1 MNAALHLAWL
11 DLRRVLRQRETWL
24 WTFAMPL
31 VFFHFFGLLQSGP
44 RRSTDPAEPLVLES
58 PGDGVLVD
66 QLQARLAER
75 GFAVERVARLVDK
88 PAAPG
93 RVLTLPEHFSSDLLD
108 GRAVALDFR
117 RDSGGEAFEYERF
130 RVTRAA
136 WSVLADVVALAAE
149 GRASTADEFA
159 RLRTMP
165 RNVEI
170 VVRSAG
176 ERRVV
181 PSGREQSVPG
191 TMVMFT
197 MIVLLTASGMAIV
210 GDRRRGLLRRLA
222 SAPLSRAQIAAGKW
236 LAIFALGLVQL
247 AYAVAVGALLFGV
260 DWGPD
265 VAMVALV
272 LALWAA
278 FNASLALALAS
289 LASTEAQVVGVS
301 VLSANV
307 LAALGGCWWPIEV
320 APRWMQE
327 LASWLPTGWVMNALH
342 RLMLFHSGPQGAF
355 AAAGW
360 LALAALGLAAL
371 GARRF
376 RCE

>member
-24 WTFAMPL
+24 WTFVMPL
-31 VFFHFFGLLQSGP
+31 VFFYFFGLLQSGP
-44 RRSTDPAEPLVLES
+44 RRSADPLEALVLEA
-58 PGDGVLVD
+58 PDDGVLVD
-66 QLQARLAER
+66 ELQARLVER
-75 GFAVERVARLVDK
+75 GFAVERVRQLA
-88 PAAPG
+88 AAPSSPA
-93 RVLTLPEHFSSDLLD
+93 RVLTLPAHFSSDLLA

-117 RDSGGEAFEYERF
+117 RDSGGSAFEYERF

-136 WSVLADVVALAAE
+136 WGVLADVIALASE
-149 GRASTADEFA
+149 GRAGTAEEFA
-159 RLRTMP
+159 KLRAAP
-165 RNVEI
+165 RSVE
-170 VVRSAG
+170 VVVQSAG
-176 ERRVV
+176 ERRTI
-181 PSGREQSVPG
+181 PSGREQAVPG

-197 MIVLLTASGMAIV
+197 MIVLLTASGVALV

-222 SAPLSRAQIAAGKW
+222 STPLSRTQLAASKW
-236 LAIFALGLVQL
+236 LAIFALGVVQL
-247 AYAVAVGALLFGV
+247 SYAVVVGALVFDV

-265 VAMVALV
+265 VAMVGLV
-272 LALWAA
+272 LTLWAA

-289 LASTEAQVVGVS
+289 LVATEAQVVGLS
-301 VLSANV
+301 VLGANV

-342 RLMLFHSGPQGAF
+342 RLMLFHSGPQGAWT
-355 AAAGW
+355 AVVW
-360 LALAALGLAAL
+360 LSLAALGLAGL
-371 GARRF
+371 GARRL